1 MKYFMGGTPLAA
13 IERQMMAVP
22 RFSPRCSSQQKAKNY
37 RYTAEDVDCQYCEQF
52 SHGKCTSKSCPW
64 MLERMQAGVV
74 RYIDMVKT
82 CLKGNPNRRLSA
94 RITSAYADEDGIR
107 YRSEGHRER
116 MGVCLNNFLSAWP
129 GNEPDP
135 IWLAT
140 VFLLTASER
149 IWNSCSNAVTPLA
162 IDLRGIAL
170 TSPSTQDYAIFQMA
184 RSLLDHNQ
192 RISEYELADRTLI
205 HDSTFTLLL
214 DGMVLAEYGVAL
226 LPEGSEV

>member
-1 MKYFMGGTPLAA
+1 MKYFMGNTPLAA

-22 RFSPRCSSQQKAKNY
+22 RFSPRCSSPQRVKNY
-37 RYTAEDVDCQYCEQF
+37 RYTAEDVDCKYCERF
-52 SHGKCTSKSCPW
+52 SRGKCTSKSCPW
-64 MLERMQAGVV
+64 MLERMQAGTVQ
-74 RYIDMVKT
+74 YKNMVKF
-82 CLKGNPNRRLSA
+82 CLRVEPNRRLSA
-94 RITSAYADEDGIR
+94 RITSAYANEAGIR

-116 MGVCLNNFLSAWP
+116 MGVCLKNFRSEWP
-129 GNEPDP
+129 HNDPDP
-135 IWLAT
+135 MWLAT

-149 IWNSCSNAVTPLA
+149 IWDSCSNAVTPVS

-184 RSLLDHNQ
+184 RSLLDHSQ

-205 HDSTFTLLL
+205 RDSTFTLIL
-214 DGMVLAEYGVAL
+214 DAMVLAEYGVAL